1 MEKQMSIFIV
11 RMEHPEGTLWNEHVL
26 PHISYLKNLVEQ
38 GRLLASGPVKGTRLR
53 AGFLVMRADSREEVQ
68 GMIDDDPF
76 AQKGVISALTVEEW
90 DPLFGLL
97 ADYSSGQSPADPVQA
112 R

>member
-1 MEKQMSIFIV
+1 MSIFIV

-26 PHISYLKNLVEQ
+26 PHITYLKTLVEQ
-38 GRLLASGPVKGTRLR
+38 GRLLASGPVRGAPLR
-53 AGFLVMRADSREEVQ
+53 AGFLVMRADNLQEVH

-76 AQKGVISALTVEEW
+76 AQMGVISALTVEEW

-97 ADYSSGQSPADPVQA
+97 ADYSSNQSPADLAGA

>member
-1 MEKQMSIFIV
+1 
-11 RMEHPEGTLWNEHVL
+11 
-26 PHISYLKNLVEQ
+26 
-38 GRLLASGPVKGTRLR
+38 
-53 AGFLVMRADSREEVQ
+53 
-68 GMIDDDPF
+68 MIDDDPF

-97 ADYSSGQSPADPVQA
+97 ADYSSKQSPADLAGA

>member
-1 MEKQMSIFIV
+1 MSIFIV

-26 PHISYLKNLVEQ
+26 PHIAYLKTLVEQ
-38 GRLLASGPVKGTRLR
+38 GRLLASGPVRGAPLR
-53 AGFLVMRADSREEVQ
+53 AGFLVMRADNLQEVQ
-68 GMIDDDPF
+68 SMIDDDPF

-97 ADYSSGQSPADPVQA
+97 ADYSSKQSPADLAEA